1 MDRDALAALV
11 RAHQAAVYRYVR
23 YLGANGTDAE
33 DLAQETFLAA
43 LRSTEPLGKSDVKS
57 MGAWLRGVARNLFLR
72 HCRKA
77 KAAPKQVSSQH
88 LANAESAW
96 TSEFL
101 DHGDGFGY
109 MEALRRCLDELEARQ
124 RRALD
129 LRYAEKSSR
138 AEMARRL
145 EMTENGVKSLLR
157 RIRAALARCVRRRL
171 DLEEV

>member
-1 MDRDALAALV
+1 MLGYLS
-11 RAHQAAVYRYVR
+11 YRQLPVE
-23 YLGANGTDAE
+23 LLPNAE
-33 DLAQETFLAA
+33 L
-43 LRSTEPLGKSDVKS
+43 P
-57 MGAWLRGVARNLFLR
+57 MLFVQIGS
-72 HCRKA
+72 
-77 KAAPKQVSSQH
+77 PVQVSPQH
-88 LANAESAW
+88 LANADSAW

-109 MEALRRCLDELEARQ
+109 VEALRRCLDELEARQ

-138 AEMARRL
+138 AEMARVL

-171 DLEEV
+171 DLEEA